1 VDDEVEQFFHTALSQ
16 KFQVEFLGD
25 AEWYIEIKFDWHRFS
40 DGTLTCR
47 LSQEGYASAI
57 VEEMGL
63 SSANKCPMMTPFYS
77 GFPIDAIPHVDMTP
91 EEHAPLIAKMQCW
104 LGMIIWLQQ
113 CTRPDLATIF
123 SLLATHMH
131 CSSLSHLEATKYVG
145 RYILSTLELGLVF
158 SKRSTSSLETFIHFL
173 YQTCLLSSTIL
184 RLQCSVMQT
193 GDPKMS
199 PTPLLPTFAQCPFTS
214 QNQFVVIYFFYGG
227 CRILWKTHKEARISR
242 SSCKAQ
248 IKATYKCIKNIQMFR
263 HILTDLGLAPHQPTP
278 LYNDNRGAVE
288 WSNSFSTKGMCHL
301 NIRENAVR
309 EAQLMQ
315 EVFISHISGTCNPA
329 DIFTKEFKSD
339 CTFRSL

>member
-25 AEWYIEIKFDWHRFS
+25 AEWYIEIEFDWHRFS

-131 CSSLSHLEATKYVG
+131 CSSLSHLEAAKYVG

-158 SKRSTSSLETFIHFL
+158 SKRSTSSLETFIHFPL
-173 YQTCLLSSTIL
+173 PDLSTKFYNPTFTMFCDANWGPQDVSH
-184 RLQCSVMQT
+184 
-193 GDPKMS
+193 PS
-199 PTPLLPTFAQCPFTS
+199 PTNICPVSIHESKSICGHIFFLRRLSYFVENS
-214 QNQFVVIYFFYGG
+214 Q
-227 CRILWKTHKEARISR
+227 
-242 SSCKAQ
+242 
-248 IKATYKCIKNIQMFR
+248 
-263 HILTDLGLAPHQPTP
+263 
-278 LYNDNRGAVE
+278 RG
-288 WSNSFSTKGMCHL
+288 
-301 NIRENAVR
+301 
-309 EAQLMQ
+309 
-315 EVFISHISGTCNPA
+315 
-329 DIFTKEFKSD
+329 
-339 CTFRSL
+339 